1 MNAHDWIGL
10 GLGWYVF
17 LATFLFLWLVAP
29 GADRPSSKAFEKG
42 LAYFIALN
50 YGFYHVSAALRG
62 EWTLQDSL
70 PLHMCNLTQ
79 LLLIWHLLSGQQ
91 WAFRIAAVWGPLGGV
106 QALLTPAIEP
116 NYWVPLVFQFF
127 IAHSLVILVPIY
139 LLVRAER
146 RLPQRFFWP
155 ILGYTHGVALVLYLV
170 NRWVGSNYMYVNQPP
185 PVDHPLLHGGWPLY
199 LVWIDVALVVLVA
212 GYLWAVRKYT
222 QAAGT
227 EASSLLPS
235 ENETFKS

>member
-17 LATFLFLWLVAP
+17 LATFVVLWFVAP
-29 GADRPSSKAFEKG
+29 GANRPSSKAFEKG
-42 LAYFIALN
+42 LAYFIAAN
-50 YGFYHVSAALRG
+50 YAFYHISAAVRS

-79 LLLIWHLLSGQQ
+79 LMLIWHLLSGQQ
-91 WAFRIAAVWGPLGGV
+91 WPFRIAAVWGPLGGV
-106 QALLTPAIEP
+106 QALLTPGLEAD
-116 NYWVPLVFQFF
+116 YWVPLVFQFF
-127 IAHSLVILVPIY
+127 ISHSLVILVPLY
-139 LLVRAER
+139 LLVRGGR

-155 ILGYTHGVALVLYLV
+155 ILGYTHAVALVLYWV
-170 NRWVGSNYMYVNQPP
+170 NHWIGSNYMYVNQPP
-185 PVDHPLLHGGWPLY
+185 PVNHPLLHGGWPYY

-222 QAAGT
+222 HPRVSAYAQ
-227 EASSLLPS
+227 PS
-235 ENETFKS
+235 EGGSASVKS